1 VLKEFA
7 LKEKK
12 EDSSKNIIIL
22 LINIIYILV
31 IYQAIYVSNVES
43 MSGLEVI
50 KSDDLY
56 SGGE

>member
-1 VLKEFA
+1 MLKEFA